1 MLDKI
6 SKKLKLD
13 MKIEN
18 SQTFFHK
25 IAFFV
30 KKGLDFGFNK
40 CYYNIASEELVVV
53 EAALLSSDYIVII

>member
-1 MLDKI
+1 MLGKI
-6 SKKLKLD
+6 LRKLKLD
-13 MKIEN
+13 MKFEN

-40 CYYNIASEELVVV
+40 CYYR
-53 EAALLSSDYIVII
+53 IVLKRRKNLFTGIM